1 MGNLE
6 DWQYRS
12 TWADGTTFTAHE
24 LKTLGLKKILRRRKK
39 EMVDEDMETHVGDV
53 AITDPNATVV
63 VEVSEGPKKRGPK
76 PDYPG
81 PDADTPAA
89 ENVVSHGKGRGRNEW
104 LDKKLVIIQLEDEP
118 AGVRKDSKRWRN
130 QQVILQCKTVGEALD
145 RLSALTSP
153 GSGADIRLAVRKEI
167 IRLEAP

>member
-39 EMVDEDMETHVGDV
+39 EMKDENT
-53 AITDPNATVV
+53 
-63 VEVSEGPKKRGPK
+63 VEVVDFSEGPKKRGPK

>member
-1 MGNLE
+1 M
-6 DWQYRS
+6 
-12 TWADGTTFTAHE
+12 
-24 LKTLGLKKILRRRKK
+24 K
-39 EMVDEDMETHVGDV
+39 DENT
-53 AITDPNATVV
+53 
-63 VEVSEGPKKRGPK
+63 VEVVDFSEGPKKRGPK

-81 PDADTPAA
+81 PDANTPAA

-130 QQVILQCKTVGEALD
+130 QLVILQCKTVGEALD

-153 GSGADIRLAVRKEI
+153 GSGADIRLAVKKEI

>member
-39 EMVDEDMETHVGDV
+39 EMKDENT
-53 AITDPNATVV
+53 
-63 VEVSEGPKKRGPK
+63 VEVVDFSEGPKKRGPK

-104 LDKKLVIIQLEDEP
+104 LDKKLVIVQLEDEP

-153 GSGADIRLAVRKEI
+153 GSGADIRLAVKKEI

>member
-39 EMVDEDMETHVGDV
+39 EMKDENT
-53 AITDPNATVV
+53 
-63 VEVSEGPKKRGPK
+63 VEVVDFSEGPKKRGPK

-153 GSGADIRLAVRKEI
+153 GSGADIRLAVKKEI

>member
-6 DWQYRS
+6 DWQCRS

-39 EMVDEDMETHVGDV
+39 EMKDENT
-53 AITDPNATVV
+53 
-63 VEVSEGPKKRGPK
+63 VEVVDFSEGPKKRGPK

-104 LDKKLVIIQLEDEP
+104 LDKKLVIVQLEDEP

-153 GSGADIRLAVRKEI
+153 GSGADIRLAVKKEI

>member
-6 DWQYRS
+6 DWQCRS

-39 EMVDEDMETHVGDV
+39 EMKDENT
-53 AITDPNATVV
+53 
-63 VEVSEGPKKRGPK
+63 VEVVDFSEGPKKRGPK

-130 QQVILQCKTVGEALD
+130 QLVILQCKTVGEALD

>member
-6 DWQYRS
+6 DWQCRS
-12 TWADGTTFTAHE
+12 TWANGTTFTAHE

-39 EMVDEDMETHVGDV
+39 EMKDENT
-53 AITDPNATVV
+53 
-63 VEVSEGPKKRGPK
+63 VEVVDFSEGPKKRGPK

-153 GSGADIRLAVRKEI
+153 GSGADIRLAVKKEI

>member
-6 DWQYRS
+6 DWQCRS
-12 TWADGTTFTAHE
+12 TGADGTTFTAHE

-39 EMVDEDMETHVGDV
+39 EMKDENT
-53 AITDPNATVV
+53 
-63 VEVSEGPKKRGPK
+63 VEVVDFSEGPKKRGPK

-104 LDKKLVIIQLEDEP
+104 LDKKLVIVQLEDEP

-153 GSGADIRLAVRKEI
+153 GSGADIRLAVKKEI

>member
-1 MGNLE
+1 M
-6 DWQYRS
+6 
-12 TWADGTTFTAHE
+12 
-24 LKTLGLKKILRRRKK
+24 K
-39 EMVDEDMETHVGDV
+39 DENT
-53 AITDPNATVV
+53 
-63 VEVSEGPKKRGPK
+63 VEVVDFSEGPKKRGPK

>member
-6 DWQYRS
+6 DWQCRS

-39 EMVDEDMETHVGDV
+39 EMKDENT
-53 AITDPNATVV
+53 
-63 VEVSEGPKKRGPK
+63 VEVVDFSEGPKKRGPK

-104 LDKKLVIIQLEDEP
+104 VDKKLVIVQLEDEP

-153 GSGADIRLAVRKEI
+153 GSGADIRLAVKKEI

>member
-1 MGNLE
+1 MGDLE
-6 DWQYRS
+6 DWQCRS

-24 LKTLGLKKILRRRKK
+24 LKTLGLKRILRRRKK
-39 EMVDEDMETHVGDV
+39 EMKDENT
-53 AITDPNATVV
+53 
-63 VEVSEGPKKRGPK
+63 VEVVDFSEGPKKRGPK

-81 PDADTPAA
+81 PDANTPAA

-104 LDKKLVIIQLEDEP
+104 LDKKLIIIQLEDEP

-130 QQVILQCKTVGEALD
+130 QLVILQCKTVGEALD

-153 GSGADIRLAVRKEI
+153 GSGADIRLAVKKEI

>member
-6 DWQYRS
+6 DWQCRS

-39 EMVDEDMETHVGDV
+39 EMKDENT
-53 AITDPNATVV
+53 
-63 VEVSEGPKKRGPK
+63 VEVVDFSEGPKKRGPK

-104 LDKKLVIIQLEDEP
+104 LDKKLVI
-118 AGVRKDSKRWRN
+118 
-130 QQVILQCKTVGEALD
+130 LQCKTVGEALD

-153 GSGADIRLAVRKEI
+153 GSGADIRLAVKKEI

>member
-6 DWQYRS
+6 DWQCRS

-39 EMVDEDMETHVGDV
+39 EMKDENT
-53 AITDPNATVV
+53 
-63 VEVSEGPKKRGPK
+63 VEVVDFSEGPKKRGPK

-130 QQVILQCKTVGEALD
+130 QLVILQCKTVGEALD

-153 GSGADIRLAVRKEI
+153 GSGADIRLAVKKEI

>member
-1 MGNLE
+1 MGDLE
-6 DWQYRS
+6 DWQCRS

-24 LKTLGLKKILRRRKK
+24 LKTLGLKRILRRRKK
-39 EMVDEDMETHVGDV
+39 EMKDENT
-53 AITDPNATVV
+53 
-63 VEVSEGPKKRGPK
+63 VEVVDFSEGPKKRGPK

-81 PDADTPAA
+81 PDANTPAA

-130 QQVILQCKTVGEALD
+130 QLVILQCKTVGEALD

-153 GSGADIRLAVRKEI
+153 GSGADIRLAVKKEI

>member
-1 MGNLE
+1 MEDLE

-39 EMVDEDMETHVGDV
+39 EMKDENT
-53 AITDPNATVV
+53 
-63 VEVSEGPKKRGPK
+63 VEVVDFSEGPKKRGPK

-104 LDKKLVIIQLEDEP
+104 LDKKLVIVQLEDEP

-130 QQVILQCKTVGEALD
+130 QLVILQCKTVGEALD

-153 GSGADIRLAVRKEI
+153 GSGADIRLAVKKEI

>member
-39 EMVDEDMETHVGDV
+39 EMKDENT
-53 AITDPNATVV
+53 
-63 VEVSEGPKKRGPK
+63 VEVVDFSEGPKKRGPK

-130 QQVILQCKTVGEALD
+130 QLVILQCKTVGEALD

>member
-39 EMVDEDMETHVGDV
+39 EMKDENT
-53 AITDPNATVV
+53 
-63 VEVSEGPKKRGPK
+63 VEVVDFSEGPKKRGPK

-89 ENVVSHGKGRGRNEW
+89 EGVISHGKGRGRNEW

>member
-6 DWQYRS
+6 DWQCRS

-24 LKTLGLKKILRRRKK
+24 LKTLGLKRILRRRKK
-39 EMVDEDMETHVGDV
+39 EMKDENT
-53 AITDPNATVV
+53 
-63 VEVSEGPKKRGPK
+63 VEVVDFSEGPKKRGPK

-81 PDADTPAA
+81 PDANTPAA

-104 LDKKLVIIQLEDEP
+104 LDKKLIIIQLEDEP

-130 QQVILQCKTVGEALD
+130 QLVILQCKTVGEALD

-153 GSGADIRLAVRKEI
+153 GSGADIRLAVKKEI

>member
-1 MGNLE
+1 MEGLE

-12 TWADGTTFTAHE
+12 TWADGTTFTAHD

-39 EMVDEDMETHVGDV
+39 EMEDENTVEAVDL
-53 AITDPNATVV
+53 
-63 VEVSEGPKKRGPK
+63 SEGPKKRGPK

-89 ENVVSHGKGRGRNEW
+89 EGVVSHGKGRGRNEW
-104 LDKKLVIIQLEDEP
+104 LDKKLVIVVLQDEP
-118 AGVRKDSKRWRN
+118 AGVREGSKRWRN

-145 RLSALTSP
+145 RLSSLTSP

-167 IRLEAP
+167 IRLEAA

>member
-6 DWQYRS
+6 DWQCRS

-39 EMVDEDMETHVGDV
+39 EMKDENT
-53 AITDPNATVV
+53 
-63 VEVSEGPKKRGPK
+63 VEVVDFSEGPKKRGPK

>member
-1 MGNLE
+1 MEDLE

-39 EMVDEDMETHVGDV
+39 EMKDENT
-53 AITDPNATVV
+53 
-63 VEVSEGPKKRGPK
+63 VEVVDFSEGPKKRGPK

>member
-6 DWQYRS
+6 DWQCRS

-39 EMVDEDMETHVGDV
+39 EMKDENT
-53 AITDPNATVV
+53 
-63 VEVSEGPKKRGPK
+63 VEVVDFSEGPKKRGPK

-104 LDKKLVIIQLEDEP
+104 LDKKLVIVQLEDEP

-130 QQVILQCKTVGEALD
+130 QQGILQCKTVGEALD

-153 GSGADIRLAVRKEI
+153 GSGADIRLAVKKEI